1 MEGVRGE
8 GRWEGLWKAN
18 HRKKGGGGEEE
29 RGDKDRLKEVQTREV
44 MEVLEAMMVVVGGG
58 LPGP

>member
-1 MEGVRGE
+1 MRAGGRGF
-8 GRWEGLWKAN
+8 GRQIIE
-18 HRKKGGGGEEE
+18 RKVGGEEE

-44 MEVLEAMMVVVGGG
+44 MEVLEAMMVVVGGR

>member
-1 MEGVRGE
+1 MEGVGGE

-18 HRKKGGGGEEE
+18 HRKKGGGEEE
-29 RGDKDRLKEVQTREV
+29 RGGKDRLKEVQTREV

>member
-1 MEGVRGE
+1 MGVE

-18 HRKKGGGGEEE
+18 HRKKGGGEEE
-29 RGDKDRLKEVQTREV
+29 RGGKDRLKEVQTREV